1 MTKTTGRDAQ
11 WLDESALPPLITAAE
26 QLAIDE
32 AILDEAESGLLKNQ
46 VVRTWQAAAPV
57 VVLGSS
63 SELLREVNCDAC
75 ERLNIPVL
83 RRPSGGATVLLGP
96 GCVMWSVITPFQNVP
111 PLEAIHASML
121 DPLAAALSAA
131 GREVVREGT
140 SDLVVKGAGRAK
152 KISGNALRVRRQS
165 VLYHGTLLDEYPLE
179 LVGQLLRHPPREPEY
194 RHQRTHS
201 EFLTNLS
208 LGREQIDKAVRNA
221 FSADCNRTTWPQR
234 QTQQLV
240 ESRYGKTSWTERL

>member
-1 MTKTTGRDAQ
+1 
-11 WLDESALPPLITAAE
+11 
-26 QLAIDE
+26 
-32 AILDEAESGLLKNQ
+32 
-46 VVRTWQAAAPV
+46 
-57 VVLGSS
+57 
-63 SELLREVNCDAC
+63 
-75 ERLNIPVL
+75 
-83 RRPSGGATVLLGP
+83 
-96 GCVMWSVITPFQNVP
+96 
-111 PLEAIHASML
+111 ML

-131 GREVVREGT
+131 GREVIREGT

-201 EFLTNLS
+201 EFLTNLL

-221 FSADCNRTTWPQR
+221 FSADGNRTTWPQR
-234 QTQQLV
+234 QTQTTYRIAIWKDFLDRTAVGQMN
-240 ESRYGKTSWTERL
+240 EFTSNPQTFSVNV